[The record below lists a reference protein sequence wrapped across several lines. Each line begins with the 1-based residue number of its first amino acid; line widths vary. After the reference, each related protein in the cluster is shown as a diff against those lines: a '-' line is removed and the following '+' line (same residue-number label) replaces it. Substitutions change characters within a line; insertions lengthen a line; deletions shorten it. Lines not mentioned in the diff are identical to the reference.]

1 MSSQTCRLTVVGC
14 GDAFG
19 SGGRFQS
26 AYLLDA
32 GGERLLIDCGATTLL
47 ALDRLGVD
55 PNSIPRC
62 VISHLHGDHFA
73 GLVWWLLQAMFPGQ
87 RSTPLDIWGPPG
99 IEARFIT
106 AAEALFPGCT
116 NWPRRFVLTF
126 REMHA
131 GAPVEIGGA
140 RVTAFEVD
148 HPSGAPSHGLR
159 IETGGKILAY
169 TGDSQWTQ
177 ALVDGGRGADLY
189 IMECYSVSGMPPA
202 HTSWESIAANIDRIG
217 ARRILLTHM
226 SQEMLGRIGDVTDP
240 RVQAASDGLAL
251 DL

>member
-26 AYLLDA
+26 AYLLEG

-62 VISHLHGDHFA
+62 VISHLHGDHFG
-73 GLVWWLLQAMFPGQ
+73 GLVWWLLQAMFSRP

-99 IEARFIT
+99 IEARFT
-106 AAEALFPGCT
+106 AATEALFPGAT
-116 NWPRRFVLTF
+116 SWPRRFRLTF
-126 REMHA
+126 HEMRA
-131 GAPVEIGGA
+131 GVPVEVGDT

-159 IETGGKILAY
+159 VERAGKILAY
-169 TGDSQWTQ
+169 TGDSQWTE
-177 ALVDGGRGADLY
+177 ALVGGGRGADLY
-189 IMECYSVSGMPPA
+189 IMECYRFSGMPPA

-226 SQEMLGRIGDVTDP
+226 SQEMLDRIGDVTDP
-240 RVQAASDGLAL
+240 RVIAAHDGLTL
-251 DL
+251 EV